1 MDLSTFKSYLK
12 YHFEAVGK
20 MLKCQE
26 VHRSIE
32 EIAQALIKASL
43 NDKTIFICGNGGS
56 AADAQHIEGE
66 LVGKFFHTRR
76 PIKAQALTTNTSV
89 LTAWSNDVDFESVYA
104 RQIEAFGKPGDYLI
118 AISTSGESKN
128 IIRAVQVAKRL
139 GIGTAVL
146 TGENKCTLDQLGDQV
161 LRAPS
166 ILTPVTQEMHIIMYH
181 YLCAKIE
188 EAYLNDT

>member
-1 MDLSTFKSYLK
+1 MWK
-12 YHFEAVGK
+12 
-20 MLKCQE
+20 
-26 VHRSIE
+26 RR
-32 EIAQALIKASL
+32 
-43 NDKTIFICGNGGS
+43 S

-146 TGENKCTLDQLGDQV
+146 TGRK
-161 LRAPS
+161 
-166 ILTPVTQEMHIIMYH
+166 
-181 YLCAKIE
+181 
-188 EAYLNDT
+188 